1 MLEDILNSVLFI
13 LQAIFWIIG
22 IYYTVTS
29 IFGLIEKFRDKNDKF
44 YMPEKRFAIFIPAH
58 NEEIVISSI
67 VENLQHVNYPKE
79 LYDVYVVADNC
90 NDKTADTAA
99 LAGAKVLVRVNK
111 KDRGKGHALKW
122 AFDKV
127 LFDERSNDK
136 YDAAVIFDADNLVSK
151 DFLLEMNNKLCAGNK
166 VVQGYIDS
174 KNPNDSW
181 ITMGYSISFWSVN
194 RLFQSARTYLGLS
207 NEIGGTGFCMDVKTL
222 KQMGWEATSL
232 AEDLEFTAK
241 LVLNGIKVG
250 WAPNAVIYDE
260 KPLTLAQSW
269 KQRRRWMQGFGD
281 VCSRYFF
288 KLLGKGIK
296 DGDLAAIDCAI
307 YTLQPYFLILGGLM
321 LILPIF
327 NTLVY
332 DDKLLLITTSIVPEF
347 FYYMGV
353 VQILLLPVS
362 LIVEKK
368 FNLKMLLYYPLYM
381 VFCLTWIPIAIEG
394 IIRMKNKDWSHT
406 LHTRKLSIQE
416 ME

>member
-1 MLEDILNSVLFI
+1 S
-13 LQAIFWIIG
+13 
-22 IYYTVTS
+22 IYYTITS
-29 IFGLIEKFRDKNDKF
+29 IFGLIEKFKDNNEKF
-44 YMPEKRFAIFIPAH
+44 YMPEKRFAIFIPAY

-67 VENLQHVNYPKE
+67 VENLENVNYPKE
-79 LYDVYVVADNC
+79 LYDVYVIADNC
-90 NDKTADTAA
+90 SDKTADSAA
-99 LAGAKVLVRVNK
+99 SAGAKVLVRVNK

-127 LFDERSNDK
+127 LFNEHNNSK

-151 DFLLEMNNKLCAGNK
+151 DFLLEMNNKLCAGLK

-194 RLFQSARTYLGLS
+194 RLFQCARSYLGLS
-207 NEIGGTGFCMDVKTL
+207 NEIGGTGFCMDIKVL
-222 KQMGWEATSL
+222 KEMGWEATSL

-250 WAPNAVIYDE
+250 YAQNAIIYDE

-288 KLLGKGIK
+288 KLIAKGIK
-296 DGDLAAIDCAI
+296 EGDLVAIDCAI
-307 YTLQPYFLILGGLM
+307 YTLQPYILILGGLM
-321 LILPIF
+321 LVLPIF
-327 NTLVY
+327 NIFLF
-332 DDKLLLITTSIVPEF
+332 DEKLLMITTNIIPKFF
-347 FYYMGV
+347 FYIGI
-353 VQILLLPVS
+353 VQLLLLPTS
-362 LIVEKK
+362 LVVEKK
-368 FNLKMLLYYPLYM
+368 FTWKMLLYYPAYIL
-381 VFCLTWIPIAIEG
+381 FCLTWIPIAVEG

-406 LHTRKLSIQE
+406 QHSRRLSIQE
-416 ME
+416 IE